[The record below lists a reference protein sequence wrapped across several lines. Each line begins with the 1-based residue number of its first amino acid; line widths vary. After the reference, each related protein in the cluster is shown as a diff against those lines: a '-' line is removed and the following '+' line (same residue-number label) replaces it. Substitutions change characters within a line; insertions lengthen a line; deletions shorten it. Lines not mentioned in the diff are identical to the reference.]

1 MDSERSWCLRLAHH
15 IFCHTCVGAHISR
28 DQTTDLQGVV
38 LANFI
43 PRLKQVLISHV
54 VKDKNSCRQR
64 QKRGWIKQRQ
74 GVCDLGRYCG
84 MKGDQLMSQTFLSAD
99 HHHLSSS
106 EQWELDRHGPHTWTL
121 RFGPLTPPGYSGD
134 GQSWDALQRWKR
146 ARKWT
151 HSSPSIMFFLIEL
164 KLWFHKK
171 NIKKSQICPKKTKKK
186 TTKNKSQWRK
196 FKNKKRKE
204 KAKTVVLYLFKPRC
218 QCSC

>member
-1 MDSERSWCLRLAHH
+1 
-15 IFCHTCVGAHISR
+15 
-28 DQTTDLQGVV
+28 
-38 LANFI
+38 
-43 PRLKQVLISHV
+43 
-54 VKDKNSCRQR
+54 
-64 QKRGWIKQRQ
+64 
-74 GVCDLGRYCG
+74 

-171 NIKKSQICPKKTKKK
+171 KHKKISDPSKKNKKNQLKINHSGESLKTKKE
-186 TTKNKSQWRK
+186 
-196 FKNKKRKE
+196 KKRQKQSFCI
-204 KAKTVVLYLFKPRC
+204 YLNQGVSVHANIISHYYSVSSTC
-218 QCSC
+218 QFSKWVFWFAFLCCSPFSLFLVQLPFTLPYFTR